1 MRGAWIEISPATQAA
16 HRRRSLPVRGAWIEI
31 RSGQLHFW
39 RFASLPV
46 RGAWIEILVYGCPNI
61 YGWMSLPVRGAWI
74 EINPQRGG
82 EDEGKRRSPC
92 GERGLKWLA
101 ISEWLEKRVSLPVR
115 GAWIE
120 ILLQRRVLQ
129 DKRESLPV
137 RGAWIE
143 IIHDRICG
151 RTIVVAPRAGSVD

>member
-1 MRGAWIEISPATQAA
+1 M
-16 HRRRSLPVRGAWIEI
+16 
-31 RSGQLHFW
+31 
-39 RFASLPV
+39 
-46 RGAWIEILVYGCPNI
+46 
-61 YGWMSLPVRGAWI
+61 
-74 EINPQRGG
+74 
-82 EDEGKRRSPC
+82 
-92 GERGLKWLA
+92 KWLA

-143 IIHDRICG
+143 IALHPPGYRLRQWSLPVRGAWIEMLPLPAAADVRA
-151 RTIVVAPRAGSVD
+151 VAPRAGSVD